1 MNVKLRVLTIG
12 VLFFAGQT
20 VMAQKAKAKRD
31 TTTKVKDIEEVVI
44 LGYGRKESSTEKVGN
59 YAVVGKEKLENAHF
73 TTVDNALTGSVAGVA
88 TNMTSGQPGANV
100 NILIRGVGSLTQET
114 NPLIIVDGIPQFSG
128 DVSSVVATTNALS
141 GINSNDIEE
150 LVVLKD
156 AAATSIYGSRGAN
169 GVILIKTK
177 SGKKGKPKYNF
188 NSSVG
193 ISDES
198 FNKLSLLKNAQEH
211 IDLYA
216 LGLLNAGSVANLA
229 DGRTKAALDL
239 KWDGITNTDWKKAV
253 TKKNPV
259 QSTYNFQVTAG
270 NDLSTVFAS
279 LSYDDYQG
287 IARDAKL
294 QRLTA
299 VVNLTYKLSDRVN
312 LRAGFTGGRVN
323 TEGPIDNN
331 FTANPIKGAYQISPT
346 QKIYNIDGDPNSGFN
361 NDLVYFTAGST
372 FNSAAIQKFNKNQNI
387 QGRITGYLE
396 GNIKILKD
404 LSFNSNISGYLLN
417 SKDNAY
423 SNPLFGDGATAIP
436 VNTGQ
441 DPSVPG
447 NNVTEDFVGRSTN
460 VQWLLSN
467 WTFTNFLGY
476 SKNFGENH
484 SLRLDVGMEA
494 TKIEREYTYLFGV
507 GYDQDLANLG
517 FTSIYN
523 SQAYQK
529 YGYSLSF
536 QYKDAASLVG
546 YIGSLNYVY
555 AKKYSLNA
563 TYRQDKSSRFAVDK
577 KGDFYSVGGSWSI
590 DKENFLQ
597 NSKIN
602 ELKLR
607 FTYGT
612 QGREAN
618 DFYNGFGLTN
628 ASTYGGTIG
637 TTPIAADPQITW
649 ERQNQF
655 NAGLD
660 FGLFNNK
667 ISGSVDLFDKRGEK
681 LLINSYF
688 SSTTIGNTG
697 SSGNTVLTN
706 AGKLSNRGIEAN
718 LNFSPIKTP
727 NFQWDIQ
734 TNFTVIQSKITQLPA
749 GDQPFSETAGDIPP
763 KQFSL
768 DHNPSEWFMYLY
780 AGVDPTN
787 GNQLWYTDASKS
799 VATADVTKAA
809 PQFTGKNSLPTR
821 TAGIT
826 NTFKYKGFTLSTLFS
841 YMGDYSVYD
850 LAAYSQNNGGVR
862 PNINN
867 YSSELYDSWTPSN
880 PNGSNPKYV
889 NNNPQGRVDSSR
901 YLFDADHI
909 RLKNIEFGYL
919 VKKDVMKIE
928 GIDSIYI
935 YLQGQNA
942 YTWAFNKKLYFDP
955 ESSSNALGT
964 ALAGAGLY
972 NLTAPI
978 MKTFIIG
985 FKVNF

>member
-1 MNVKLRVLTIG
+1 MG
-12 VLFFAGQT
+12 VLFFAGQSL
-20 VMAQKAKAKRD
+20 MAQKKKSD
-31 TTTKVKDIEEVVI
+31 TTTKVKDIEEVVV
-44 LGYGRKESSTEKVGN
+44 LGYGRKESNSEKVGN
-59 YAVVGKEKLENAHF
+59 YAVVGKEKLENSHF
-73 TTVDNALTGSVAGVA
+73 TTVDNALTGAVAGVA

-177 SGKKGKPKYNF
+177 SGKKGKPRYNF

-211 IDLYA
+211 IELYA
-216 LGLLNAGSVANLA
+216 LGLYNAGNVKNME
-229 DGRTKAALDL
+229 DGRIKAASELQ
-239 KWDGITNTDWKKAV
+239 WDGKTNTDWKKAV
-253 TKKNPV
+253 TRKNPV

-270 NDLSTVFAS
+270 NDVSTIFTS
-279 LSYDDYQG
+279 LSYDDFQG
-287 IARDAKL
+287 IAKDAKL

-299 VVNLTYKLSDRVN
+299 VINVSYKLSDKVN

-346 QKIYNIDGDPNSGFN
+346 QSIYKIPGDPNSGFN
-361 NDLVYFTAGST
+361 NSLVYYNAGST
-372 FNSAAIQKFNKNQNI
+372 FNSAAIQAYDKNQNI
-387 QGRITGYLE
+387 QGRITAYLE
-396 GNIKILKD
+396 GNIKLTKD

-423 SNPLFGDGATAIP
+423 RNPTYGDGATAIAI
-436 VNTGQ
+436 NTGNT
-441 DPSVPG
+441 DAEGPA
-447 NNVTEDFVGRSTN
+447 TETFVGRSTN
-460 VQWLLSN
+460 VQWLMSN

-476 SKNFGENH
+476 AKTFGENH
-484 SLRLDVGMEA
+484 SVRLDVGMEA

-507 GYDQDLANLG
+507 GYDQDLASLG

-529 YGYSLSF
+529 YGYTLST
-536 QYKDAASLVG
+536 QYKDAASLIG

-563 TYRQDKSSRFAVDK
+563 TYRQDTSSRFATDK

-597 NSKIN
+597 NSKVFN
-602 ELKLR
+602 DLKLR
-607 FTYGT
+607 VTYGT

-618 DFYNGFGLTN
+618 NFYNGFGLTN
-628 ASTYGGTIG
+628 QGAYGGSLSTV
-637 TTPIAADPQITW
+637 PLAADPRITW
-649 ERQNQF
+649 ERQNQL

-667 ISGSVDLFDKRGEK
+667 ISGSVDLFDKQGEK
-681 LLINSYF
+681 LLIDSYIA
-688 SSTTIGNTG
+688 STTIGNTG
-697 SSGNTVLTN
+697 DSGGNKVLTN

-718 LNFSPIKTP
+718 LNFSPIKTTD
-727 NFQWDIQ
+727 FQWNIQ
-734 TNFTVIQSKITQLPA
+734 TNFTLIKSKILELPA
-749 GDQPFSETAGDIPP
+749 GDTPYSAGGGDIPP

-768 DHNPSEWFMYLY
+768 DHNPSEWYLYLY

-787 GNQLWYTDASKS
+787 GNQLWYTDATRSI
-799 VATADVTKAA
+799 ATADVTKAA
-809 PQFTGKNSLPTR
+809 PQFTGKNSIPTR

-850 LAAYSQNNGGVR
+850 LAAYSQNNGGIR

-867 YSSELYDSWTPSN
+867 YSSELYDSWTPAN
-880 PNGSNPKYV
+880 PNASNPKYV
-889 NNNPQGRVDSSR
+889 YNNPQGRVDSSR
-901 YLFDADHI
+901 YLYDADHI

-919 VKKDVMKIE
+919 LGKNIMKIE
-928 GIDSIYI
+928 GLDSIYI
-935 YLQGQNA
+935 YVQGQNA